1 MGANEPV
8 SDLLVLCPQQYSR
21 QHPHFHIHRTLLE
34 TFIYTTPSIYQTR
47 LSWMTRQELA
57 RTLESLSRLAQASLS
72 PDSFS
77 QRLRIQKSVYLMKA
91 LGDQA
96 CIGYSYS
103 LYFHGPYSPD
113 LARDYYDLPRD
124 PASAGEDILQSE
136 SPERRQRMEVVSSAI
151 QKGNGFLEAVT
162 TIHSIASRNQDASE
176 HEIESMF
183 ADMKPDLA
191 DLFGEAFAYLLTH
204 NLVAAR
210 T

>member
-1 MGANEPV
+1 
-8 SDLLVLCPQQYSR
+8 
-21 QHPHFHIHRTLLE
+21 
-34 TFIYTTPSIYQTR
+34 
-47 LSWMTRQELA
+47 MTRQELA
-57 RTLESLSRLAQASLS
+57 RTLELLSRLAKASLS

-96 CIGYSYS
+96 CMGYSYS

-113 LARDYYDLPRD
+113 LAKDYYERPHAPT
-124 PASAGEDILQSE
+124 PAGMDILKSE
-136 SPERRQRMEVVSSAI
+136 SPDRRHTLEVVSSAI

-162 TIHSIASRNQDASE
+162 TIHSIASRNQSASE
-176 HEIESMF
+176 NEIKSMF

-191 DLFGEAFAYLLTH
+191 DLFGEAFAYLLMH